1 MNYTTRQKSAHSYY
15 IKSNFNKK
23 EIAEKVPCT
32 PKTLNNW
39 IDKFGWDKEKETQTI
54 TRSSLL
60 KDSYAQLKA
69 INEEITNNHNGVPNK
84 ALSDAKSTIRK
95 EIEALSNNP
104 LHVYVEVF
112 TEFMD
117 YVQQNHGSKMMALL
131 ELSDEFINHLAH
143 QKDVN

>member
-1 MNYTTRQKSAHSYY
+1 MNYTARQKKAKSYY
-15 IKSNFNKK
+15 LKSNFNRK

-32 PKTLNNW
+32 AKTLSAW
-39 IDKFGWDKEKETQTI
+39 ITKYGWDVEKETQSI
-54 TRSSLL
+54 TRASLL

-69 INEEITNNHNGVPNK
+69 INEEIVENHNGVPNK

-117 YVQQNHGSKMMALL
+117 YVQQNHGSAMMDLL
-131 ELSDEFINHLAH
+131 ELSDEFINHLANE
-143 QKDVN
+143 KDV